1 MGRLLLLSAVQAPP
15 GRPMERSSLE
25 HMRRLS
31 RPCSPLQAGCAP
43 PSSWAVLPLPAGL
56 CSPLQA
62 GCAPSSSWAVLR
74 LPAGLCSLFQEG
86 CAPPSRRAVLPP
98 PAGLCSPLQVGCAP
112 SSRRAA
118 RASGGAW
125 GGCCEEDQAQ
135 CLPFSKQHV
144 PTSRSLCPLGGL
156 GCPGAP
162 TSPLWAVISLAVG
175 SRTLM

>member
-1 MGRLLLLSAVQAPP
+1 MGRLLLLLAVQVPP

-31 RPCSPLQAGCAP
+31 RP
-43 PSSWAVLPLPAGL
+43 

-86 CAPPSRRAVLPP
+86 CAPQSRRAVLPP

-112 SSRRAA
+112 SSRQAA